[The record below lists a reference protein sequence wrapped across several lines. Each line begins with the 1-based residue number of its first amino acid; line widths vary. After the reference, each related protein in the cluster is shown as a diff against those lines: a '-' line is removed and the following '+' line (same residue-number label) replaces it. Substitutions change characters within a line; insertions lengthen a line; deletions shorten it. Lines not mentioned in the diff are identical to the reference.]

1 MVFHPV
7 RYILKHSGVKEKPWL
22 EINIYE
28 RHDSERH
35 FPTELPASQEQTF
48 TAKCSLW
55 HLRQWWMITLA
66 ENVVTLNRF
75 SMQMLSSNEKFDMP
89 LGSFEQKLFLLLLTF
104 TF

>member
-66 ENVVTLNRF
+66 QSRKRRH
-75 SMQMLSSNEKFDMP
+75 SK
-89 LGSFEQKLFLLLLTF
+89 SFFNANALVK
-104 TF
+104 